1 MVSGSV
7 DKTAIIWK
15 KTGDQVNKLGQTLK
29 SICILLASSA
39 DMHAPLFLM
48 MMQLNCN

>member
-15 KTGDQVNKLGQTLK
+15 KTGDQVNNLNNYIFFLVKLNTFCS
-29 SICILLASSA
+29 SI
-39 DMHAPLFLM
+39 
-48 MMQLNCN
+48 